1 MDTKQ
6 LVKNLS
12 ENTGETAQVLD
23 SFIDSLVSV
32 IRDRCCDMD
41 SVAIPGFGT
50 FEPRKRLERITIHP
64 STGKRILIP
73 PKVSL
78 TFKMSAVIK
87 QKLKNNVE

>member
-12 ENTGETAQVLD
+12 ENTGETTQVLD

-78 TFKMSAVIK
+78 TFKMSAVLK